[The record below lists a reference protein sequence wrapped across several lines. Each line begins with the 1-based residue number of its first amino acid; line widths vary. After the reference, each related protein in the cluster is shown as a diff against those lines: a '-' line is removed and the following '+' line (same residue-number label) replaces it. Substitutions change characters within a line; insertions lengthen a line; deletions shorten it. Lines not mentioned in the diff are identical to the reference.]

1 MFKHKDLH
9 LQNVGIWAAHMGTS
23 ASKRPSK
30 TLNFTCGNAP
40 TAFVSGTYNIHIY
53 IYIYNYAE
61 KHMALSQLFSREKP
75 KQKSHGFKSR
85 FPHENGRFTVSPS
98 GKSPS
103 FTQVSPGHRLGSFQ
117 FLHHARDHLL
127 TCPQDGSWGSHLSI
141 IHMRTMVLEYESKHL
156 PPKSPSFVGKY
167 TSTMEHLGNEW

>member
-1 MFKHKDLH
+1 MLEFEQHIRG
-9 LQNVGIWAAHMGTS
+9 LQHPNGPAKVCIMV
-23 ASKRPSK
+23 
-30 TLNFTCGNAP
+30 
-40 TAFVSGTYNIHIY
+40 FVYPNPQFYLWQCANSICIRY
-53 IYIYNYAE
+53 IQYTTYAE

-103 FTQVSPGHRLGSFQ
+103 FTQVSPGRRLGSFQ
-117 FLHHARDHLL
+117 FLHHACDHLL

-141 IHMRTMVLEYESKHL
+141 IHMGTMVLEYESKHL
-156 PPKSPSFVGKY
+156 PHKSPSFVGKFY